1 MAKPRILVVEDDA
14 TLRETISYNLER
26 QGYKVSQA
34 ADGTTALEK
43 ARGKQV
49 DLIILD
55 LMLPGLDGFEV
66 CRILRKEMAVPIIML
81 TARTDEVDKVVGLE
95 VGADDYVTKP
105 FGMRELMARVK
116 AMLRRVRLT
125 REEIEAEVEEDGDG
139 ISARRGDVLTF
150 GDLAID
156 PGRREVRRGELFCR
170 SGPKSS
176 SCCIF

>member
-1 MAKPRILVVEDDA
+1 V
-14 TLRETISYNLER
+14 
-26 QGYKVSQA
+26 
-34 ADGTTALEK
+34 TALEK

-176 SCCIF
+176 NCCIF